1 MKINGICGMLLGVLG
16 LLAEARALAQA
27 GCGCEPAGIRGV
39 VNSTNGIWHGHL
51 PFQTGPGVLN
61 LSEVDAKYLTYQW
74 FTEAEIDSSVSTGYA
89 SGSCWYATGGTEVVT
104 TAVVYSAERSWTQ
117 NRHGTTVGDD
127 FSGSQSDSTFLTDSR
142 TNNWTCSPTKI
153 WTSITNQWV
162 QTETLSNGTTL
173 GTGRWS
179 AVDTSDF
186 KSYEISPSPG
196 WKYSGT
202 TNSWQYTV
210 SNIWVVEGTT
220 TTAATSRSTIAI
232 YDDPPSN
239 LTGVAATDEVLSDPY
254 TKIDFRDELSAR
266 LQSSGRQTNSMQV
279 QASFAVD
286 GDLIE
291 GGIQKIESLQAYVV
305 GEAGQTY
312 LVWYRKTARLR
323 SGLYTVTDL
332 AVPVV
337 GQGPDSEATASIPFE
352 GLPSGE
358 GDIAYEFLRVEPFS
372 SASGD
377 PRGGAPGTGGF
388 SGGGSIGGGCV
399 GCGASGGPGMWGEW
413 GGGNVGIQITLG
425 SALGGASAGK
435 IQVAVAD
442 DRQSLIGRGSLVV
455 VGYTNILDVRHDG
468 SGLRQVW
475 APMTVADAQSLT
487 NGGYEVRLYPWS
499 SVTSTNGA
507 YATFSSGAVPQATWR
522 VEPDISG
529 VLDGNRVRVTATTAG
544 GDPKTTLF
552 LANTNAPAGRISWT
566 VVAPGGLYEHITESW
581 EEHDEILGDCRME
594 LQAWKWPGASTNT
607 FVQTRKL
614 AVFEWGMGV
623 VESTVGEGTHAR
635 TTITEYWTGTTGR
648 RPSGE
653 VALTRSWDGSW
664 EAYEYDSQGRLTAT
678 IQPDGTAEVGDPGV
692 QRTEY
697 SYTPV
702 SGGGDAAFAAHVR
715 IPRTVTEKIGGS
727 VVARAWTIIKQGER
741 RTVRGATADATFTT
755 TTNLTSRQW
764 HYPSGSPFAGRF
776 WKKLS
781 EDGILTLYAYSTNG
795 FGRVTTVLT
804 GSPAGSNPLTA
815 TNIVNGTEIV
825 TVVGAYGETVSQ
837 TSRWIDGGTAGATFA
852 SVAFSDFD
860 EAKRWRRMDLLDGTY
875 ETRSFDCCGI
885 GLATDRDGVPTQLL
899 YDAAGRQI
907 GSTRLGISVTN
918 LLNPAGA
925 VVRAVRVGTNGSTNT
940 LFTAGYDSA
949 GSLRWMTNAL
959 GGVTTHSWT
968 INGEGELEQSSI
980 DPAGGTQTQRHYR
993 DGGIRSITGSA
1004 VINRTFTR
1012 SVGNYYVDPGDSVTL
1027 YATATTETALD
1038 NDGYPKD
1045 SIVTIR
1051 DALGQ
1056 VRRVD
1061 RGSSV
1066 RTWYSYNRKGQL
1078 VQEVDADGVT
1088 TLYRYS
1094 PEAELEY
1101 VAIDINPANTTWDA
1115 DGNPS
1120 IDFLQDRLTRQATDS
1135 TTYASQ
1141 TVRRQRRW
1149 EYPTSGSTNAVEVRA
1164 AMVTPDAR
1172 KAWTVD
1178 RGLTSA
1184 NSLVMNRTQ
1193 QTRTVTNTAP
1203 DGSWTVAIYTSGR
1216 LTSNTAYASTGTQVN
1231 RETYAYDPHSRVSHI
1246 TDARNGTR
1254 TFGYNAADL
1263 MASESSPPS
1272 GTGDAARITL
1282 REYSSAGRLTKITLP
1297 GGDQLNLS
1305 YAPNGLLTNRSG
1317 GRQPTVGYSYDHAG
1331 RLTTLTTWKN
1341 STAQTGAKS
1350 THWVYAESTGFLA
1363 SRHLGGEAPIYYSY
1377 TAGGRPRSVLVNDA
1391 WGPGTQW
1398 QYGFD
1403 AAPPTRRTADVSQVQ
1418 YSGTVDLD
1426 GQPATP
1432 DLEFSYDRAGRR
1444 IGATQITGGATN
1456 STVSWTRNSFGL
1468 VTAENWTAGPLS
1480 GHTLAYTY
1488 DDRLRRNNLTFR
1500 VGATTNGVV
1509 GYAFDTAGRISWLG
1523 DGSSSATYTY
1533 AANSSLIQQVQ
1544 LRHGASVALT
1554 VSRQYDRWNRLHT
1567 QTAVGSASGVVG
1579 QEYTHNATGQRIRTQ
1594 QLDGS
1599 YWLYDYDSLGQV
1611 KSAKRYWADGSPVA
1625 GQQFEYAHDDIGN
1638 RTTGKSGG
1646 DVSGGSLRTTTDTTD
1661 PDSLLTQRS
1670 NPRQYEVQGAA
1681 RIGTE
1686 VKVNGVVAT
1695 RQGEYFRYEGT
1706 ASGTAARWLDQSL
1719 SLNGSTLISGRKK
1732 YVPPQTESV
1741 GHDIVGN
1748 RIQDGRWEMAWDG
1761 ENRLID
1767 VRTRDAAVSEGV
1779 PKQRLRYTYDSD
1791 GRLIERRRFSWS
1803 AGDWVLSETTR
1814 YLNDGWQCV
1823 GEFNG
1828 SNTLQRRQV
1837 WGLDLDGS
1845 RGGTGGI
1852 GGLLWI
1858 ASQANG
1864 THYATSDGSG
1874 NVVGLFDT
1882 SGSISARYVY
1892 SPFGELLQLSG
1903 GAIAAENPWRFS
1915 SKRQDPTTDW
1925 IHYEYR
1931 IYDPMS
1937 GRWLSRDPIGEAG
1950 GENLYGFVG
1959 NDPVNRVDLWGLAC
1973 ARECP
1978 AEEAEWIPESEP
1990 LKQPNWLVRNIL
2002 LPTIEGIEAAGSWM
2016 KDQLYGSDYQWGAR
2030 GYPVGSKA
2038 DLDQLGGI
2046 GGVNYRDHNGEEIQ
2060 FSSLALEVCALAGTS
2075 LGGAWSTADDLVR
2088 IGSGAGVRKTVAGA
2102 ARGTVK
2108 VVTAIGEETVK
2119 RLPGP
2124 RGISKLTDNAARLAE
2139 VECKVVAKGTTYT
2152 QLEFPFARGASVQ
2165 TPGVTTAGETFVR
2178 VGAAPQNLKFGS
2190 TSLSG
2195 AQPGTYAFP
2204 QATFDAIG
2212 QNPAALK
2219 NFGDLPGSAP
2229 QYFRTLSPP
2238 PGTPIQRGIVP
2249 GGQYGGV
2256 GGVEEV
2262 IFPSGF

>member
-1 MKINGICGMLLGVLG
+1 MKMQGIWRG
-16 LLAEARALAQA
+16 LLTIVGLMAGVRVMAQA

-51 PFQTGPGVLN
+51 PFQTSPGVLDLTKVN
-61 LSEVDAKYLTYQW
+61 AKYLNYEW
-74 FTEAEIDSSVSTGYA
+74 FTEAEIDSSVSAGYA
-89 SGSCWYATGGTEVVT
+89 SGTCWYADGGTEIIT
-104 TAVVYSAERSWTQ
+104 THVQYSATRSKTM
-117 NRHGTTVGDD
+117 NRHGTTI
-127 FSGSQSDSTFLTDSR
+127 SDEYNGTQTDSSLLTDTR
-142 TNNWTCSPTKI
+142 TNHWTCIPYKT
-153 WTSITNQWV
+153 WTSITNQWLT
-162 QTETLSNGTTL
+162 TETLSTGSPL
-173 GTGRWS
+173 GTGVWS
-179 AVDTSDF
+179 VVDTSNLR
-186 KSYEISPSPG
+186 SYEISPNTG
-196 WKYSGT
+196 WKLGGT
-202 TNSWQYTV
+202 TNSWAYNV
-210 SNIWVVEGTT
+210 SNIWEVVGST
-220 TTAATSRSTIAI
+220 TTASTSRTTITY
-232 YDDPPSN
+232 YDDPPFN
-239 LTGVAATDEVLSDPY
+239 LTGEAATDETLGMPY
-254 TKIDFRDELSAR
+254 TRLDFRDELASR
-266 LQSSGRQTNSMQV
+266 LNPSGRQTNSLQV
-279 QASFAVD
+279 QCSFAID
-286 GDLIE
+286 GNLE
-291 GGIQKIESLQAYVV
+291 SGGIQKIESLQAYVV
-305 GEAGQTY
+305 GEAGRTY
-312 LVWYRKTARLR
+312 SVWYRKTTRLKN
-323 SGLYTVTDL
+323 GLFTSEEFS
-332 AVPVV
+332 VPVV
-337 GQGPDSEATASIPFE
+337 AQGPDVEAWANIPFDA
-352 GLPSGE
+352 LPTGDTGIDSLPTGE
-358 GDIAYEFLRVEPFS
+358 GHIVYEFLRAEALNN
-372 SASGD
+372 ASGD
-377 PRGGAPGTGGF
+377 PAGGTPGIGTF
-388 SGGGSIGGGCV
+388 SGVGSVGGTCA
-399 GCGASGGPGMWGEW
+399 GCGSVGGPGSWGEW
-413 GGGNVGIQITLG
+413 GGGTVGYGVTLG
-425 SALGGASAGK
+425 SALGGSRVGR
-435 IQVAVAD
+435 IQAAVAGN
-442 DRQSLIGRGSLVV
+442 RQALLARGSLKVS
-455 VGYTNILDVRHDG
+455 GYLGALEIRQDSG
-468 SGLRQVW
+468 GLRQVW
-475 APMTVADAQSLT
+475 APMSVADVQSLT
-487 NGGYEVRLYPWS
+487 NGGYEIKFYAWS
-499 SVTSTNGA
+499 AVTSTNGA
-507 YATFSSGAVPQATWR
+507 YATFSSAASPQAIWR
-522 VEPDISG
+522 VEPDVSG
-529 VLDGNRVRVTATTAG
+529 ILDGNRVRVTATTAG
-544 GDPKTTLF
+544 GDSKITQF
-552 LANTNAPAGRISWT
+552 IANTNAPAGQTSWT
-566 VVAPGGLYEHITESW
+566 VVSPGGLFEHTTESW
-581 EEHDEILGDCRME
+581 TENDSVYGNCIIER
-594 LQAWKWPGASTNT
+594 QAWKWPGVSTNS

-614 AVFEWGMGV
+614 AAFEWGMGV

-653 VALTRSWDGSW
+653 VALTRGWDGSW

-678 IQPDGTAEVGDPGV
+678 IQPDGMAEFGDPGV
-692 QRTEY
+692 RRTEY

-715 IPRTVTEKIGGS
+715 IPRTVTEQIGGS

-741 RTVRGATADATFTT
+741 RTIRGATADATFTT

-825 TVVGAYGETVSQ
+825 TVVGAYGEIVSQ
-837 TSRWIDGGTAGATFA
+837 TSRWIDGGTAGATFE

-885 GLATDRDGVPTQLL
+885 GLAIDRDGVPTQLL
-899 YDAAGRQI
+899 YDAAGRHI

-1004 VINRTFTR
+1004 VINRTFTS

-1101 VAIDINPANTTWDA
+1101 VAIDINPANTTWDS

-1141 TVRRQRRW
+1141 AVRRQRRW

-1216 LTSNTAYASTGTQVN
+1216 LTANTAYTSTGTQVN

-1282 REYSSAGRLTKITLP
+1282 RQYSSAGRLTKITLP

-1317 GRQPTVGYSYDHAG
+1317 GRQPTVGYTYDHAG

-1350 THWVYAESTGFLA
+1350 THWLYADSTGFLA

-1418 YSGTVDLD
+1418 YTGTVDLD

-1468 VTAENWTAGPLS
+1468 VTAETWTAGPLS

-1488 DDRLRRNNLTFR
+1488 DDRLRRTNLTFR

-1509 GYAFDTAGRISWLG
+1509 GYTFDTAGRISWLG

-1533 AANSSLIQQVQ
+1533 AANASLVQQVQ

-1554 VSRQYDRWNRLHT
+1554 VSRQYDRWNRIHT

-1599 YWLYDYDSLGQV
+1599 YWLYEYDSLGQV

-1646 DVSGGSLRTTTDTTD
+1646 DVVGGSLRTTTDTTD
-1661 PDSLLTQRS
+1661 ADSLLTQRS

-1706 ASGTAARWLDQSL
+1706 ASGTAARWLDHSL

-1779 PKQRLRYTYDSD
+1779 PKQRLRYTYDPD

-1845 RGGTGGI
+1845 RGGMGGI

-1959 NDPVNRVDLWGLAC
+1959 NDPVNQVDPDGRDPMTPRGNNQIPQLIFVWEPGGQLQQSYPPPDLLGEICTGVAVCGYEVTLGGLVDTITDLQEAMDEDKDPLLRWGGGLRAGGWGLLQVVPGVNAC
-1973 ARECP
+1973 KKVCKLALTAPASRVSSASASIGGFVQGESSVVGSGVGLLELLPPGGGAGQGARVAQVGCQAGARGKPNVRTGVGYGVNDPPVRIQGTWTEADFKAALAGKPPAGLGRPDLHHADQMPGSAIHEVLPGVHRGNPALHPNACNQGVTDLMRAQDRQLHWWYRAREQG
-1978 AEEAEWIPESEP
+1978 A
-1990 LKQPNWLVRNIL
+1990 
-2002 LPTIEGIEAAGSWM
+2002 
-2016 KDQLYGSDYQWGAR
+2016 DQLY
-2030 GYPVGSKA
+2030 P
-2038 DLDQLGGI
+2038 DLI
-2046 GGVNYRDHNGEEIQ
+2046 Y
-2060 FSSLALEVCALAGTS
+2060 
-2075 LGGAWSTADDLVR
+2075 
-2088 IGSGAGVRKTVAGA
+2088 K
-2102 ARGTVK
+2102 
-2108 VVTAIGEETVK
+2108 K
-2119 RLPGP
+2119 R
-2124 RGISKLTDNAARLAE
+2124 S
-2139 VECKVVAKGTTYT
+2139 
-2152 QLEFPFARGASVQ
+2152 
-2165 TPGVTTAGETFVR
+2165 
-2178 VGAAPQNLKFGS
+2178 
-2190 TSLSG
+2190 
-2195 AQPGTYAFP
+2195 
-2204 QATFDAIG
+2204 
-2212 QNPAALK
+2212 
-2219 NFGDLPGSAP
+2219 
-2229 QYFRTLSPP
+2229 
-2238 PGTPIQRGIVP
+2238 
-2249 GGQYGGV
+2249 
-2256 GGVEEV
+2256 
-2262 IFPSGF
+2262 